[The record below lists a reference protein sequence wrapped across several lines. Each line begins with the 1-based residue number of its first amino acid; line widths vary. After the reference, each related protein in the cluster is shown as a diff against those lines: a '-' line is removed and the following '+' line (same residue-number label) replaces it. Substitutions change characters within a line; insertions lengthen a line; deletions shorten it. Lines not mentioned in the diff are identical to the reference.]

1 MKLNLTREECIVLAG
16 LIRDGIM
23 HRQKSN
29 TTGYDSM
36 HVSPEEDFLL
46 NYALVGAGF
55 AHDTSPKLRE
65 RLEMDEREDQHQ
77 VELFKKYTQGI

>member
-1 MKLNLTREECIVLAG
+1 MKLILTREECIALTE

-23 HRQKSN
+23 HRQN

-77 VELFKKYTQGI
+77 AELFKKYTQGI